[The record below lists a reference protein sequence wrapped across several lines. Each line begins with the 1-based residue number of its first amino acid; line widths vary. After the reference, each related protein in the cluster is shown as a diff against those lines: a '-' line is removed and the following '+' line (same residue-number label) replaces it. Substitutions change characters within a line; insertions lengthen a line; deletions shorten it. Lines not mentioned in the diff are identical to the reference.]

1 MGEVVER
8 VVRAVMVPEWA
19 PGWAEV
25 FGEDRWGVF
34 AEFSVGGVKFVMRWV
49 QPGRFSMG
57 SPEGERGRDGDEGPQ
72 HEVTIPR
79 GYWMGETPVT
89 QAQWRA
95 VVEGMGD
102 GARLNKAPSRFKY
115 RPDCPV
121 ESVSWNDCQRFVA
134 GLGELLGGEDEFRLP
149 TEAEWE
155 YACRAGTQGAYCDG
169 SACTVLAGRD
179 PALERLGWFDGN
191 SGGSTQAVKQ
201 KEANGWGLYDVHGNV
216 WEWCRDA
223 RRTYGSDP
231 VLDPVGGQE
240 AGAARV
246 LRGGGWDFRARSCR
260 AAIRLAFIP
269 AGGWYS
275 TGLRLSAGQRDKSG
289 GAGPERAE
297 RVEEVAGG

>member
-1 MGEVVER
+1 MGEVFER

-34 AEFSVGGVKFVMRWV
+34 AEFSVGGVKFVMRWI
-49 QPGRFSMG
+49 QPGRFLMG
-57 SPEGERGRDGDEGPQ
+57 SPEGEEGRRNGEGPQ
-72 HEVTIPR
+72 HEVTITR

-102 GARLNKAPSRFKY
+102 GARLNEAPSSFKD

-121 ESVSWNDCQRFVA
+121 ESVSWNDCRRLVA
-134 GLGELLGGEDEFRLP
+134 GLGELLGSEDEFRLP

-169 SACTVLAGRD
+169 SACTVPDGRD
-179 PALERLGWFDGN
+179 PALDRVGWFDEN
-191 SGGSTQAVKQ
+191 SGGSVQPVKG
-201 KEANGWGLYDVHGNV
+201 KEANGWGLYDVHGCV

-223 RRTYGSDP
+223 RRLYSIDP
-231 VLDPVGGQE
+231 VWDPVGGQD

-246 LRGGGWDFRARSCR
+246 LRGGSRGSWAKSCR
-260 AAIRLAFIP
+260 AAYRRAGDP
-269 AGGWYS
+269 ASGWGNA
-275 TGLRLSAGQRDKSG
+275 GLRLSAGQRGKSG
-289 GAGPERAE
+289 GAGP
-297 RVEEVAGG
+297 

>member
-1 MGEVVER
+1 MGEAVER

-25 FGEDRWGVF
+25 FGEDRWGLF
-34 AEFSVGGVKFVMRWV
+34 AEFSVGGVKFVIRWI
-49 QPGRFSMG
+49 QPGSFLTG
-57 SPEGERGRDGDEGPQ
+57 SPGGEQGRGRDEGPQ
-72 HEVTIPR
+72 HEVTITR

-102 GARLNKAPSRFKY
+102 GAGLNKAPSSFKD

-169 SACTVLAGRD
+169 SACTVPEGRD

-191 SGGSTQAVKQ
+191 SGGSVQAVKQ

-216 WEWCRDA
+216 WEWCVDGKRLYGGDA
-223 RRTYGSDP
+223 GINLCGP
-231 VLDPVGGQE
+231 VE
-240 AGAARV
+240 SGAARV
-246 LRGGGWDFRARSCR
+246 LRGGSWFDWARRCR
-260 AAIRLAFIP
+260 AASRNAYDP
-269 AGGWYS
+269 ANVWNL

-297 RVEEVAGG
+297 RVEEERL